1 MALSTTEAEYLVVVK
16 ARKEMIWMKNFLN
29 ELGMKQEN
37 ILLHYDNESA
47 IHLAKN
53 VAYHYWIKHIQRRYN
68 QLQEKV
74 DEEEFP
80 RVKIYAD
87 NNGSTCS

>member
-1 MALSTTEAEYLVVVK
+1 MALLTTEAEYLVAVK

-37 ILLHYDNESA
+37 VLLDCDNQSA

-53 VAYHYWIKHIQRRYN
+53 VIKHIQRRYN
-68 QLQEKV
+68 RLQEKV
-74 DEEEFP
+74 DEEEFT

-87 NNGSTCS
+87 NNGSTCSRKS